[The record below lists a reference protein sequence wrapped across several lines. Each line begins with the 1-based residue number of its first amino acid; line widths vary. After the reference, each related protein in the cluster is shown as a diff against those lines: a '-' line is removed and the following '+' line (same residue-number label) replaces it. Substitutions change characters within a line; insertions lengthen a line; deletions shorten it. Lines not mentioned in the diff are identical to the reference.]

1 MQWSPLQIRL
11 VNATVLDNAIRS
23 GALHNATPA
32 TTKTIDKAN
41 SDIMVN
47 VTEHPRSRLSNALKN
62 DSPDHPS
69 YLSGTFK
76 N

>member
-1 MQWSPLQIRL
+1 MQWPPLQIRL
-11 VNATVLDNAIRS
+11 INATVLDNAIRS
-23 GALHNATPA
+23 GALYSTTPA
-32 TTKTIDKAN
+32 TTDKAN

-47 VTEHPRSRLSNALKN
+47 VIEHPRSRLPNALEN

>member
-1 MQWSPLQIRL
+1 MQWLPLQIRL

-23 GALHNATPA
+23 GALYSTPA
-32 TTKTIDKAN
+32 TTDKAN

-47 VTEHPRSRLSNALKN
+47 VIEHPRSRLPNALEN

-69 YLSGTFK
+69 YLSGILPT
-76 N
+76 